1 MIEINLYRQFMVEL
15 AHKVARARNK
25 EYATP
30 LKPVEFSAVVAA
42 VEENQLVTLLKDKQ
56 GIILCGNIPGSRLV
70 ATSPISS
77 EGDCVLFIL
86 EKSPKDRQGTDWEF
100 QRYAIMQQLMSKL
113 CEILMGQDA
122 FQMLCQSGAM
132 RVDTLDV
139 GPEYNIYGGFNGWS
153 VAFKLPDGKGT
164 GLK

>member
-1 MIEINLYRQFMVEL
+1 MVEL
-15 AHKVARARNK
+15 AHKVAKARNK
-25 EYATP
+25 EHTTP
-30 LKPVEFSAVVAA
+30 HRPVDFSAVIAA

-70 ATSPISS
+70 ATSPVTS

-122 FQMLCQSGAM
+122 FQMLCQSGTM
-132 RVDTLDV
+132 KVDTLEV

-164 GLK
+164 GLI

>member
-15 AHKVARARNK
+15 AHKVAKSRNE
-25 EYATP
+25 EYTTP
-30 LKPVEFSAVVAA
+30 EKPVNFSSVIAA

-56 GIILCGNIPGSRLV
+56 GIILCGNIPGSRLI
-70 ATSPISS
+70 ATNPVSS

-86 EKSPKDRQGTDWEF
+86 EKSPKDRQGTEEEF
-100 QRYAIMQQLMSKL
+100 KRYAIMQQLMSKL

-122 FQMLCQSGAM
+122 FQMLCQSGTM
-132 RVDTLDV
+132 KVSTLEV

-164 GLK
+164 SLQ